1 MTNIPRAS
9 PREETDVIR
18 TWKRPLLF
26 GATFFLAAT
35 PPTLGAQEPASA
47 AQAAPAR
54 RISLADA
61 LRRFEASNL
70 DLRMGREEVTA
81 AEARVVG
88 AGLFPNPGLT
98 ATREQLSGGPDGYH
112 ETVVAVGQTLK
123 VGGQRGA
130 RRQAARQ
137 AAEAAAARLD
147 AERLRLAFELHRA
160 YVSAAMAEAN
170 LTALGEATE
179 VFRRVEE
186 SGRARFAEGDISR
199 FDRNRLQIERARY
212 ETLLAR
218 TRLDLDEAARNLALL
233 VAPDSLAAPAPL
245 LPAQALTDFQAV
257 ERAVALDEALASA
270 ARRADVRAAEA
281 QVEAARAVL
290 SLARRERVP
299 DVTLSAGYK
308 EQAGGLS
315 GAVLDVSVPV
325 PLWNRNQGEIAEAEA
340 ELSAAEARRDL
351 AMARARSEIRRA
363 WDTHRSLRER
373 MRTLGETLLPASAGL
388 LETARVAYAEGEMTL
403 IELLD
408 AADAYRS
415 ARESVNQLL
424 SDYLISVYDL
434 RRATGTLLE
443 GPAAATDAS
452 SR

>member
-1 MTNIPRAS
+1 M
-9 PREETDVIR
+9 IR
-18 TWKRPLLF
+18 TWSRLLLLLGVAAVVAPAPAHPQDPSAP
-26 GATFFLAAT
+26 GADAV
-35 PPTLGAQEPASA
+35 Q
-47 AQAAPAR
+47 AR
-54 RISLADA
+54 RIALGEA
-61 LRRFEASNL
+61 LRRLETGSL
-70 DLRMGREEVTA
+70 ELRLARQEVAA
-81 AEARVVG
+81 AEARAVS

-98 ATREQLSGGPDGYH
+98 ATREQLSGDPDGYH
-112 ETVVAVGQTLK
+112 ETVVSVGQTLEI
-123 VGGQRGA
+123 GGQRGA

-137 AAEAAAARLD
+137 GVEAAAARLE
-147 AERLRLAFELHRA
+147 AERLRLAFEVHRA
-160 YVSAAMAEAN
+160 YVRAAVAEAS
-170 LTALGEATE
+170 LSALGEATE

-199 FDRNRLQIERARY
+199 FDRNRLQVERARY

-218 TRLDLDEAARNLALL
+218 TRLELDENARELALL
-233 VAPDSLAAPAPL
+233 IAPDSLGVPAAL
-245 LPAQALTDFQAV
+245 LPAQPLADL
-257 ERAVALDEALASA
+257 RAVDRALALEAALAAA

-281 QVEAARAVL
+281 QVEAARAAL

-315 GAVLDVSVPV
+315 GGVLGVSVPV

-340 ELSAAEARRDL
+340 ELTAAGARRDL
-351 AMARARSEIRRA
+351 AMARAQAEIRRA

-373 MRTLGETLLPASAGL
+373 MRTLGETLLPESAGL
-388 LETARVAYAEGEMTL
+388 LETARVAYAEGEMSL

-424 SDYLISVYDL
+424 GEYLISTFDL
-434 RRATGTLLE
+434 RRATGTLHE
-443 GPAAATDAS
+443 PTDPTTDAS